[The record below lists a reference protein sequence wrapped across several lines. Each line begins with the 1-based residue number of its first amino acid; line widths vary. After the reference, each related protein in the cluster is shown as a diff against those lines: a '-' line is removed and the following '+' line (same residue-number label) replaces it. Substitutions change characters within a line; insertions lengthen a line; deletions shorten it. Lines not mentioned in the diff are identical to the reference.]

1 MKVYCPSST
10 HKYRYLVGDITG
22 HVRKGA
28 VMVCAECLERYR
40 IADQMAKQVRDQVQ
54 SNPEV
59 EKLMGIFNMR

>member
-1 MKVYCPSST
+1 MRVYCISCNKFVAS
-10 HKYRYLVGDITG
+10 IAG

-28 VMVCAECLERYR
+28 VMVCAECMERYR
-40 IADQMAKQVRDQVQ
+40 IANQTAKQVRNQVQ

>member
-28 VMVCAECLERYR
+28 VMVCAECLERYK
-40 IADQMAKQVRDQVQ
+40 IADQMAKRVRDKVKCG
-54 SNPEV
+54 PEV
-59 EKLMGIFNMR
+59 EKLMGMFNMR